1 MAYLDTS
8 LLAAYYCPEPLSAAA
23 QRAIREAEDPTISP
37 LVEVE
42 LYSAVA
48 LKVRTREL
56 DSATAN
62 RIVSVFQLHLADRLY
77 RVVPIEAREYGLA
90 REWIGR
96 FAVPLRALD
105 ALHMAAAF
113 ANDLTLL
120 TTDKPLAR
128 CAQHF
133 GVKHRLIS

>member
-8 LLAAYYCPEPLSAAA
+8 LLAAYYCPEPLSTAV
-23 QRAIREAEDPTISP
+23 QKAILETASPTISP
-37 LVEVE
+37 LVEIE
-42 LYSAVA
+42 FCSAVA
-48 LKVRTREL
+48 LKVRTREF
-56 DSATAN
+56 DGATAN
-62 RIVSVFQLHLADRLY
+62 KVVSLFRLHVTDHRYAI
-77 RVVPIEAREYGLA
+77 VPIEAREYDLA

-105 ALHMAAAF
+105 ALHLAAAF

-128 CAQHF
+128 CAQQF